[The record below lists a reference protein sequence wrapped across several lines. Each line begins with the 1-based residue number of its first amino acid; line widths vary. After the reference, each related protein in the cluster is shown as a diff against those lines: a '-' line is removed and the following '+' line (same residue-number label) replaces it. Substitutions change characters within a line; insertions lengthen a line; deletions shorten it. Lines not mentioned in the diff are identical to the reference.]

1 MSAVKDSNYHDFY
14 ERVIAPYKGNLEMW
28 YQKNQSMLLDL
39 KLIFLTALVILFPD
53 NKFHE
58 KWFEDLPKRNF

>member
-1 MSAVKDSNYHDFY
+1 MK
-14 ERVIAPYKGNLEMW
+14 ILLLGKKGQLAKTLI
-28 YQKNQSMLLDL
+28 QTKPKDL
-39 KLIFLTALVILFPD
+39 KLISLTALVILFPD